1 VEKLGQRRKQLTLSR
16 VRWRKRLDVVS
27 LDASESVNR
36 FGGNT
41 NIFCRIETELTLL
54 ESLLLSNF
62 FRKFDRLNI
71 LLAVY

>member
-1 VEKLGQRRKQLTLSR
+1 M
-16 VRWRKRLDVVS
+16 S